1 MNYSLSLHNRVNT
14 LFALIIEARKGAYET
29 FNTAFKMFA

>member
-1 MNYSLSLHNRVNT
+1 MGLKFT

-29 FNTAFKMFA
+29 FNTAFKVFA

>member
-1 MNYSLSLHNRVNT
+1 MGLILT